1 MRTSPDGSCEAM
13 STRALLRLYADILSE
28 LIRRGVVR
36 SRNAPA
42 GDLAEEI
49 VRVAFAGSLAPPSE
63 KSWDVLSADG
73 RRLQVKCRVIDPTLG
88 KAQTF
93 SPFRSWDFDACVF
106 VILDAST
113 YDLLH
118 ARLLSAGDLQAF
130 AQHTAWVNG
139 YRVTVAQ
146 VLGRP
151 GAHDV
156 GAMLQTAYD
165 CIP

>member
-63 KSWDVLSADG
+63 KSWDVLS
-73 RRLQVKCRVIDPTLG
+73 T
-88 KAQTF
+88 
-93 SPFRSWDFDACVF
+93 
-106 VILDAST
+106 
-113 YDLLH
+113 
-118 ARLLSAGDLQAF
+118 
-130 AQHTAWVNG
+130 VN
-139 YRVTVAQ
+139 
-146 VLGRP
+146 RP
-151 GAHDV
+151 GIDGGSEPTKGWGHACTEEV
-156 GAMLQTAYD
+156 PAGAA
-165 CIP
+165 